1 MKSWKLK
8 LQWHKNIQQQGQRVM
23 YKESKKNKTKKIK
36 QNGKRQT
43 KKFKES
49 TEKFSFD

>member
-23 YKESKKNKTKKIK
+23 YKESKKNKTKK
-36 QNGKRQT
+36 NQT
-43 KKFKES
+43 EW
-49 TEKFSFD
+49 EKTN